1 MMQYEIFVTGRVQGV
16 SYRYYTQK
24 QAQKLGLVGYVK
36 NQTDGS
42 VKILAQGETIN
53 LDKLKKWCSIGSPY
67 SSVKD
72 VRCQISAETEPYSS
86 FSISY

>member
-1 MMQYEIFVTGRVQGV
+1 MVQYEIFVTGRVQGV

-42 VKILAQGETIN
+42 VKILAQGEAVD
-53 LDKLKKWCSIGSPY
+53 LDKLKKWCSTGSPY
-67 SSVKD
+67 SNVKD
-72 VRCQISAETEPYSS
+72 VRCQTSAETELYSS
-86 FSISY
+86 FNISY